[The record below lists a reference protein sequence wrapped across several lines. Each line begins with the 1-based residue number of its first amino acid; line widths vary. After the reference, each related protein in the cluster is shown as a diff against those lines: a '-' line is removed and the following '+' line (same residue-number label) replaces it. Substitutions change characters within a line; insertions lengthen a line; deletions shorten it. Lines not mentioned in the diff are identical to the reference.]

1 MDQVDRKTAT
11 KTAAIAPVDAID
23 LDIQESVSK
32 LESDISKTIE
42 NNNNKLKEVEAE
54 IEKLKNTKTKFDE
67 STLPV
72 FDTIINPDLDDDD
85 EDEDEDLD
93 DDDLSQ
99 TFEQVTNPAVDIID
113 TADDSK
119 IDNIVPSLT
128 TAAAS
133 VATEKRPTTALPLTT
148 TMIEIETIATEIDLK
163 TTTVASNVD
172 PMVLVNKISI
182 TPKVRRT
189 SIINSMK

>member
-11 KTAAIAPVDAID
+11 KTAAIAPAID

-54 IEKLKNTKTKFDE
+54 IEKLKYIKTKFDE

-72 FDTIINPDLDDDD
+72 FDAINPDLDDDD
-85 EDEDEDLD
+85 DDDDEDLD

-99 TFEQVTNPAVDIID
+99 TFDEVTNPTVDIID
-113 TADDSK
+113 TADESK
-119 IDNIVPSLT
+119 IVNIIPSVI
-128 TAAAS
+128 TAAAA
-133 VATEKRPTTALPLTT
+133 VTEKPSTTVPPVTT
-148 TMIEIETIATEIDLK
+148 TMIEIETVATEIDLK
-163 TTTVASNVD
+163 ATTVASNID
-172 PMVLVNKISI
+172 PMVLVNKIST

-189 SIINSMK
+189 SIINFK